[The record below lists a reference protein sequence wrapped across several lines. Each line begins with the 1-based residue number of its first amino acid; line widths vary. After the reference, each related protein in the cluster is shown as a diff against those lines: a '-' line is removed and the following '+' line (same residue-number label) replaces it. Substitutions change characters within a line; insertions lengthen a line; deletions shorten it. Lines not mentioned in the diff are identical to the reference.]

1 MVRAFVAFEVSD
13 GMRTGFAAAQ
23 DVLRGCSARLTFVDP
38 RLIHVTVKFL
48 GEVDEKKIPQ
58 VMAALKTV
66 KAAPFTVD
74 GITITVNSRRNPRTV
89 WCAMDDHGKGRE
101 VFAAVEN
108 VLAPLGFARET
119 RDYLSHATLA
129 RVREADPSLFSA
141 LDKLKDFPCG
151 SCTVAGI
158 KLKKSTLT
166 RAGPVYE
173 DLMEAAWQ
181 A

>member
-1 MVRAFVAFEVSD
+1 MVRVFVAFELS
-13 GMRTGFAAAQ
+13 GKMRKELAAAQ

-38 RLIHVTVKFL
+38 EIIHVTVKFL
-48 GEVDEKKIPQ
+48 GEVDEKMIPQ
-58 VMAALKTV
+58 IQAALKSIH
-66 KAAPFTVD
+66 AAPFTAD
-74 GITITVNSRRNPRTV
+74 GVRITVNSRRNPRTV
-89 WCAMDDHGKGRE
+89 WCEMDDHGKGRE

-108 VLAPLGFARET
+108 VLAPLGFAKET

-141 LDKLKDFPCG
+141 LDKLRDFPCG

-166 RAGPVYE
+166 RAGPIYE
-173 DLMEAAWQ
+173 DLLEVAWQ